1 MLGDQSLGAL
11 KPLDPFRSPKAF
23 QVENQACYCC
33 HPKRTD
39 ERRQATR
46 GVRRLLGRREIP
58 DPSINGP
65 DPSMW
70 PGFAVRLAYHLT
82 YTQSGGCRFAACWF
96 PTYINTCKRQ
106 SESCSARRITSAIRS
121 GSSPLAHIESMCQR
135 CMEMMSLDTPL
146 CSHQVDPNRYD

>member
-1 MLGDQSLGAL
+1 MLGDQSLGAF

-33 HPKRTD
+33 HPKPID

-46 GVRRLLGRREIP
+46 GVGRLLGRLGIP
-58 DPSINGP
+58 DPSINGS
-65 DPSMW
+65 DLSMR
-70 PGFAVRLAYHLT
+70 PGFTVRLVYHLT
-82 YTQSGGCRFAACWF
+82 NTQSGGCRFAPCWF
-96 PTYINTCKRQ
+96 PTYINTCKCQ
-106 SESCSARRITSAIRS
+106 SELCSSRRITSAVRS
-121 GSSPLAHIESMCQR
+121 GSSPLARIESLCQR